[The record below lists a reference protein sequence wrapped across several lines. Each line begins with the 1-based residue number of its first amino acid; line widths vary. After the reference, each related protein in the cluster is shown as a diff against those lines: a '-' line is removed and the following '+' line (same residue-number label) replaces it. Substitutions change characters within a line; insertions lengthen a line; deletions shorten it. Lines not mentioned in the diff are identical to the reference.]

1 VGSDTEP
8 GVVADGP
15 VCHGLCRPQPAPSR
29 PAAKRYVEHMME
41 EKTKTTYL
49 IGMNM
54 RMLLVLVLASF
65 IAIGVGCSKPHVM
78 PSADMGMI
86 NKSELA
92 FLRVGE
98 TKREEVVFRLGI
110 PVARFEGDRILIYQ
124 VKFEEN
130 GTVRLYAPRLL
141 GAVGLQ
147 DWEWETFSLVCVFG
161 ADGVLLKLSLVGA
174 Y

>member
-1 VGSDTEP
+1 LRKLV
-8 GVVADGP
+8 
-15 VCHGLCRPQPAPSR
+15 
-29 PAAKRYVEHMME
+29 
-41 EKTKTTYL
+41 
-49 IGMNM
+49 
-54 RMLLVLVLASF
+54 VLVLASF
-65 IAIGVGCSKPHVM
+65 MGFGAGCSKPHIM
-78 PSADMGMI
+78 QSADMGMI

-98 TKREEVVFRLGI
+98 TTREEIVFRLGI

-124 VKFEEN
+124 VKFEDN
-130 GTVRLYAPRLL
+130 GKVRLYAPRLL